1 MLDVMEMILIM
12 PDFIIAFL
20 IVASV
25 GGLGLLLIMFSI
37 SEWIYYAKIPKCI
50 EITEGKI
57 IKHRCLGEGE
67 IRPIIEYTVNGE
79 VYRTT
84 KRYAGLNEIRRP
96 GITESKIWED
106 ERGYLCIRGGLI
118 VNVRKLMN
126 EMWPIGDTVKVFY
139 SPDNPKINYVDRPV
153 YNRFMVTIFIV
164 IGIFLICLCCIML
177 FMVNNLV

>member
-1 MLDVMEMILIM
+1 MILIM
-12 PDFIIAFL
+12 SDFIIAFL

-25 GGLGLLLIMFSI
+25 GGLGFMLIIFSI

-67 IRPIIEYTVNGE
+67 IRPIIEYTVNGK